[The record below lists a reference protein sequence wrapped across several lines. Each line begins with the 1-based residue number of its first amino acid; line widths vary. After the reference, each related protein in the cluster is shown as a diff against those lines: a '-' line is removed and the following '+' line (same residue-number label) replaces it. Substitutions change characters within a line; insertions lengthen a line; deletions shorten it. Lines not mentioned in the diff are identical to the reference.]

1 MKPEDIS
8 KRVLDT
14 ERGRVV
20 ADALRALGVKDE
32 LIKAAEQGYITELA
46 CAMHRCFCP
55 EEFGGRSHFV
65 ARTQT
70 WNDWEP
76 TFEHFPIP
84 KRKGGRKTVDN
95 ALLAHRLCN
104 KLDHFISEGLSMEKD
119 LARVEKARQDAIRAA
134 ADALS
139 LHSPEPDEPQS

>member
-1 MKPEDIS
+1 MP
-8 KRVLDT
+8 
-14 ERGRVV
+14 
-20 ADALRALGVKDE
+20 
-32 LIKAAEQGYITELA
+32 
-46 CAMHRCFCP
+46 RCFCP
-55 EEFGGRSHFV
+55 EEFGGRTHFV

-104 KLDHFISEGLSMEKD
+104 KLDHSISEERSMEKD
-119 LARVEKARQDAIRAA
+119 LARVETARQEAIRNAA
-134 ADALS
+134 VALS
-139 LHSPEPDEPQS
+139 LHSPELDELQS